1 MMLVGKLLVA
11 GGPRERWGD
20 GAGGAAGGGWAGGPV
35 GGADAGGAL
44 LRGARGC
51 GRGQR
56 GRCGAE
62 DGTRRLGELR
72 EGKIECPRGKH

>member
-1 MMLVGKLLVA
+1 MLVGKLLVA

-44 LRGARGC
+44 LRGARLRTGTTRAVRGG
-51 GRGQR
+51 GRDTEIG
-56 GRCGAE
+56 
-62 DGTRRLGELR
+62 GTAG
-72 EGKIECPRGKH
+72 G